1 MACFYVE
8 RKTHLQD
15 AFQEPESADLYHV
28 VIISWDFVDVKIPSS
43 RSSPWIVLPTL
54 VALGPREEFSYS
66 LLSSTA
72 CCFGLSGIDWRERR
86 CCLLI

>member
-28 VIISWDFVDVKIPSS
+28 VIILWDFVDVKIPSS
-43 RSSPWIVLPTL
+43 RSSPCTVLP
-54 VALGPREEFSYS
+54 ALAAFGPGEEFSYS

-72 CCFGLSGIDWRERR
+72 CCFGLYGTDWRGVAAY
-86 CCLLI
+86 